1 MHSVNLIVVEDE
13 PAILSGIAAQIKRM
27 DLPISI
33 TGIYLNGTEALKDLS
48 NSKPDLIITDV
59 QMPVMTGLELISRL
73 KEQQYPA
80 EYLVLSG
87 YAEFEYVQKALRL
100 NVSNYLLKPLRFRE
114 LQESLS
120 EVCSRIL
127 SRRHEQ
133 ELLSL
138 QNLFFPS
145 QDSKASSLPLP
156 EGPYR
161 LFLYQ
166 EGPFLDIPL
175 EVSIQQSFFS
185 SRQLELSLEQAAGRS
200 FDYLWILDTPKPGLK
215 LLLFGG
221 TDSIA
226 LSPEQFF
233 NLLETLSS
241 VFPSTTLVSG
251 KLITDSRELLDAY
264 GKAMEQLSCSA
275 VFGKH
280 QLVFFTA
287 SCQARPASLSKV
299 SRDLLLKVL
308 SSRNPEQVAK
318 QYHFFAEIWKKEAF
332 GQFQI
337 FSFTQDV
344 FSELFHHSDT
354 ANPAS
359 LEKETTDKLVQLAFD
374 AADTDTFLLSAELL
388 LESVCQTLFHTSP
401 DATIL
406 QAVDALWNYID
417 QHFTQELDINAYAKE
432 HGYHPV
438 YLISQFSKLK
448 QISPSKRITQK
459 KLALAKELLKN
470 SDMSLQEIVN
480 TVGFYDI
487 SYFSRLFK
495 SQEGMTPG
503 AFRKSF
509 KTPKDPF

>member
-1 MHSVNLIVVEDE
+1 MEDE

-33 TGIYLNGTEALKDLS
+33 TGIYLNGAEALKDLS

-59 QMPVMTGLELISRL
+59 QMPGHDGLELISRL

-185 SRQLELSLEQAAGRS
+185 SRQLELSLEQASGRS

-241 VFPSTTLVSG
+241 VFTSTTLVSG

-264 GKAMEQLSCSA
+264 GKAMEHLSWKRCFLENISWCFLPPSA
-275 VFGKH
+275 KPVP
-280 QLVFFTA
+280 LL
-287 SCQARPASLSKV
+287 LSKV

-401 DATIL
+401 DTTIL

-448 QISPSKRITQK
+448 HISPSKRITQK